1 MKNII
6 LVGYFVLTSVATF
19 SQTLN
24 ITGEVFDSNKK
35 PIEGAVVSL
44 LKSKDSSFVKASITD
59 LEGKFEF
66 LNQKESSYFLT
77 ITHVGFQKYT
87 HPVFALTN
95 QPLEIPAIQLVEDS
109 KTLNEVTVTAKKPF
123 VQRLI
128 DRTIVNP
135 DALISNAGANSLEV
149 LEKAPGVQ
157 VDFNGIIS
165 LKGKPGV
172 VVFIDDKPTYLSAA
186 DLANYL
192 RSLPSGSIE
201 TIEIMTNPPAKYDAA
216 GNAGVIN
223 IKLKRNTIKGFNG
236 GFNVN
241 YGQGR
246 YARTNNSLNFNYR
259 INKINFF
266 TNASFNINNTYQD
279 LTITRQYFKP
289 TGELNS
295 GFTQN
300 SYLKR
305 QPSGANIKLGMDYY
319 INKKATMGLV
329 FSALRNPNQTP
340 ILNNAKITNGRGEVT
355 SLNEAKLNPADKVFR
370 NGSANMNFSYK
381 FDSTGKELTTNL
393 DYIAY
398 DSEHNQSLLN
408 NTFTPDRVFVGGSIL
423 NSSLPSKIN
432 IKTAKIDY
440 SNPLKNGGKIETGFK
455 TSFVN
460 TENVAAFF
468 DFIDKQNVPNY
479 EFSNNFIYDENINA
493 AYLNYSIE
501 GKKWG
506 FQAGLR
512 YESTDIKGNQL
523 GNKVVKD
530 STFKRD
536 YSNLFPT
543 LYVSYKLDTTGTN
556 QLSFSYGRRIDRPDY
571 QSMNPF
577 TYPMDRFT
585 LYGGNPFLRPTFSDN
600 FEIAHTYKG
609 TITTTLEYSY
619 LKDPINETIEQ
630 GTNVFY
636 SRPGNVGEQKTF
648 GLSVSGGF
656 KPAKWWTVQL
666 YTEVRYN
673 QFQAVLYNQNL
684 NNTGTYWYFAPTNL
698 FQISKLWSAELA
710 GVYQTSVYTGQF
722 VTIPVWNMRFAIARK
737 ILKEKANIKF
747 GVSDIFYTNQVGGNI
762 KSLANSTASWYS
774 YFDSRVAT
782 IAFGWRFNKGK
793 TLKAR
798 PSGGSETEQNRVRG

>member
-1 MKNII
+1 MNKLYHLLFFLFLSNI
-6 LVGYFVLTSVATF
+6 LFA
-19 SQTLN
+19 QTGK
-24 ITGEVFDSNKK
+24 ITGEVFGSNKK

-66 LNQKESSYFLT
+66 LNQKESTYFLT
-77 ITHVGFQKYT
+77 ITHLGFQKYT
-87 HPVFALTN
+87 HPVFALAN
-95 QPLEIPAIQLVEDS
+95 QSLEIPTIQLVEDS
-109 KTLNEVTVTAKKPF
+109 KALNEVTVTAQKPF
-123 VQRLI
+123 VERRI

-135 DALISNAGANSLEV
+135 GALISNAGANSLEV

-172 VVFIDDKPTYLSAA
+172 VVFIDDKPTYLSAS

-266 TNASFNINNTYQD
+266 TNASYNINNTYQD

-319 INKKATMGLV
+319 INKKATMGVV

-340 ILNNAKITNGRGEVT
+340 ILNNAKITNGKGEIT
-355 SLNEAKLNPADKVFR
+355 SLNEAQLNPADKVFR
-370 NGSANMNFSYK
+370 NGSVNVNFSYK

-673 QFQAVLYNQNL
+673 QFQGVLYNQNL
-684 NNTGTYWYFAPTNL
+684 NNSGTYWYFAPTNL

-722 VTIPVWNMRFAIARK
+722 VTIPLWNMRFAIARK

-798 PSGGSETEQNRVRG
+798 PSGGSETEQSRVRG

>member
-1 MKNII
+1 MSKLNQII
-6 LVGYFVLTSVATF
+6 FFIFLSNTIFAQNGK
-19 SQTLN
+19 
-24 ITGEVFDSNKK
+24 ITGEVFGIDQK

-44 LKSKDSSFVKASITD
+44 LKSKDSSFVKASIAD

-66 LNQKESSYFLT
+66 LNQKEGVYFLT

-87 HPVFALTN
+87 HPIFTLANSV
-95 QPLEIPAIQLVEDS
+95 LEIPSIQLVEDA
-109 KTLNEVTVTAKKPF
+109 KTLSEVTVSAKKPF
-123 VQRLI
+123 VERRI
-128 DRTIVNP
+128 DRTIINP

-157 VDFNGIIS
+157 VDFNGLIS

-172 VVFIDDKPTYLSAA
+172 VIFIDDKPTYLSPS

-223 IKLKRNTIKGFNG
+223 IKLKRNKTKGLNG

-259 INKINFF
+259 INEINFF
-266 TNASFNINNTYQD
+266 TNASYNINNTYQD
-279 LTITRQYFKP
+279 LTITRQYFK
-289 TGELNS
+289 TSGELNS

-319 INKKATMGLV
+319 INKKATMGVV

-340 ILNNAKITNGRGEVT
+340 IFNNARITNGKGELT
-355 SLNEAKLNPADKVFR
+355 SLNEAVLNPADKVFR
-370 NGSANMNFSYK
+370 NGSANVNFSYK

-408 NTFTPDRVFVGGSIL
+408 NTFTPNRVFLGGSIL
-423 NSSLPSKIN
+423 NSSLPAKIN

-440 SNPLKNGGKIETGFK
+440 TNPFKNGGKIETGLK

-468 DFIDKQNVPNY
+468 DFIDNQNVPNY

-530 STFKRD
+530 SIFNRD
-536 YSNLFPT
+536 YSSLFPT
-543 LYVSYKLDTTGTN
+543 VYVSYKLDTTGTN
-556 QLSFSYGRRIDRPDY
+556 LLSFSYGRRIDRPDY

-609 TITTTLEYSY
+609 RITTTLEYSY

-636 SRPGNVGEQKTF
+636 SRPGNVGEQKML

-656 KPAKWWTVQL
+656 QPAKWWTIQL

-673 QFQAVLYNQNL
+673 QFRAVLYNQNL
-684 NNTGTYWYFAPTNL
+684 DNSGTYWYFAPTNL
-698 FQISKLWSAELA
+698 FQINKLWSAELA
-710 GVYQTSVYTGQF
+710 GVYQTRVYTGQF

-747 GVSDIFYTNQVGGNI
+747 GVSDIFYTNQVGGDI
-762 KSLANSTASWYS
+762 KSLANSTASWFS

-793 TLKAR
+793 ALKAR
-798 PSGGSETEQNRVRG
+798 PSGGSETEQSRVKG

>member
-1 MKNII
+1 MKNLI
-6 LVGYFVLTSVATF
+6 LVGIFLLTSVATF
-19 SQTLN
+19 AQTGN
-24 ITGEVFDSNKK
+24 ITGAVLGSNKK
-35 PIEGAVVSL
+35 PNEGAVVSL
-44 LKSKDSSFVKASITD
+44 LKSKDSSFVKASIAD

-66 LNQKESSYFLT
+66 LNQKEGTYFLT

-87 HPVFALTN
+87 HPVFTLSN
-95 QPLEIPAIQLVEDS
+95 SVLEIPSVQLVEDS
-109 KTLNEVTVTAKKPF
+109 KTLNEVTVSAKKPF
-123 VQRLI
+123 VERRI

-172 VVFIDDKPTYLSAA
+172 VIFIDDKPTYLSAA

-223 IKLKRNTIKGFNG
+223 IKLKRNKTKGLNG

-266 TNASFNINNTYQD
+266 TNASYNINNTYQD
-279 LTITRQYFKP
+279 LTITRQYFKT

-305 QPSGANIKLGMDYY
+305 QPSGVNIKLGMDYY
-319 INKKATMGLV
+319 INKKATMGVV

-340 ILNNAKITNGRGEVT
+340 IYNNARITNGKGEIT
-355 SLNEAKLNPADKVFR
+355 SLNEAVLNPADKVFR
-370 NGSANMNFSYK
+370 NGSVNLNFNYK

-398 DSEHNQSLLN
+398 DSEHQQSLLN
-408 NTFTPDRVFVGGSIL
+408 NTFTPDRVFLGGSIL

-440 SNPLKNGGKIETGFK
+440 SNPLKNGGKIETGLK
-455 TSFVN
+455 TSFIN
-460 TENVAAFF
+460 TDNVAAFY

-512 YESTDIKGNQL
+512 YERTDIKGNQL
-523 GNKVVKD
+523 GNKVIKD

-536 YSNLFPT
+536 YSSLFPT
-543 LYVSYKLDTTGTN
+543 VYVSYKLDTTDTH
-556 QLSFSYGRRIDRPDY
+556 QLGFSYGRRIERPDY

-585 LYGGNPFLRPTFSDN
+585 LYGGNPFLRPTYSNN
-600 FEIAHTYKG
+600 FELSHTYKNN
-609 TITTTLEYSY
+609 ITTTLEYSY
-619 LKDPINETIEQ
+619 AKDIIRETIEQ

-636 SRPGNVGEQKTF
+636 SRPGNIGEQTTY
-648 GLSVSGGF
+648 GITITGAF
-656 KPAKWWTVQL
+656 KPTKWWTLQFFTFVQ
-666 YTEVRYN
+666 YN
-673 QFQAVLYNQNL
+673 KSVSFLYNQNL
-684 NNTGTYWYFAPTNL
+684 NNSGAFWHFAPTNL

-710 GVYQTSVYTGQF
+710 GTYQTSVYIGQF
-722 VTIPVWNMRFAIARK
+722 VTIPSWNVRFAFARK
-737 ILKEKANIKF
+737 ILKEKANLKF
-747 GVSDIFYTNQVGGNI
+747 GVSDIFYTNQAGGEI
-762 KSLANSTASWYS
+762 KSLANSTASWFS

-793 TLKAR
+793 TLKVR
-798 PSGGSETEQNRVRG
+798 QSGGSEMEQSRVRG

>member
-19 SQTLN
+19 AQTQN
-24 ITGEVFDSNKK
+24 ITGEVFGSNKK

-66 LNQKESSYFLT
+66 LNQKEGSYFLT

-87 HPVFALTN
+87 HPVFSLAN
-95 QPLEIPAIQLVEDS
+95 QPLEIPTIQLFEDS
-109 KTLNEVTVTAKKPF
+109 KALNEVTVTAKKPF
-123 VQRLI
+123 VERRI

-149 LEKAPGVQ
+149 LEKSPGVQ

-165 LKGKPGV
+165 LKGKSGV

-223 IKLKRNTIKGFNG
+223 IKLKRNTTKGLNG

-259 INKINFF
+259 INKVNFF
-266 TNASFNINNTYQD
+266 TNASYNINNTYQD
-279 LTITRQYFKP
+279 LTITRQYFKS

-340 ILNNAKITNGRGEVT
+340 ILNNAKITNGKGEIT
-355 SLNEAKLNPADKVFR
+355 SLNEAQLNPADKVFR
-370 NGSANMNFSYK
+370 NGSANVNFSYK

-408 NTFTPDRVFVGGSIL
+408 NTFTPDRTFVGGSIL
-423 NSSLPSKIN
+423 NSSLPAKIN

-440 SNPLKNGGKIETGFK
+440 SNPLKNGGRIEAGLK

-468 DFIDKQNVPNY
+468 DFIDKQNIPNY

-609 TITTTLEYSY
+609 KITTTLEYSY

-648 GLSVSGGF
+648 GLSISGGF
-656 KPAKWWTVQL
+656 QPAKWWTVQL

-684 NNTGTYWYFAPTNL
+684 NNSGTYWYFAPTNL
-698 FQISKLWSAELA
+698 FQINKLWSVELA
-710 GVYQTSVYTGQF
+710 GVYQTRVYTGQF

-798 PSGGSETEQNRVRG
+798 PSGGSETEQSRVKG

>member
-6 LVGYFVLTSVATF
+6 LVGYFMLTSVATF
-19 SQTLN
+19 AQTGK
-24 ITGEVFDSNKK
+24 ISGEVLGSKQK
-35 PIEGAVVSL
+35 AIEGAVVSL

-59 LEGKFEF
+59 LEGKYEF
-66 LNQKESSYFLT
+66 LNQKEGAYFLT

-87 HPVFALTN
+87 HPVFTLTGSA
-95 QPLEIPAIQLVEDS
+95 LEIPSIQLVEDS
-109 KTLNEVTVTAKKPF
+109 KTLNEVTVSAKKPF
-123 VQRLI
+123 VERRI

-157 VDFNGIIS
+157 VDFNGLIS
-165 LKGKPGV
+165 LKGKQGV
-172 VVFIDDKPTYLSAA
+172 VVFIDDKPTYLSAS

-223 IKLKRNTIKGFNG
+223 IKLKRNTLIGLNG

-266 TNASFNINNTYQD
+266 TNASYNINNTYQD

-300 SYLKR
+300 SYFKR
-305 QPSGANIKLGMDYY
+305 QPSGANIKLGIDYY
-319 INKKATMGLV
+319 ISKKVTMGLV

-340 ILNNAKITNGRGEVT
+340 IVNNARITNGKGELT
-355 SLNEAKLNPADKVFR
+355 SLNEAQVNPADKVFR
-370 NGSANMNFSYK
+370 NGSANVNFSYK

-408 NTFTPDRVFVGGSIL
+408 NTFTPDGVFVGGSIL
-423 NSSLPSKIN
+423 NSSLPAKIN

-460 TENVAAFF
+460 TENVAAFY
-468 DFIDKQNVPNY
+468 DFINNQNVPNY

-523 GNKVVKD
+523 GNKVIKD

-536 YSNLFPT
+536 YSSLFPT
-543 LYVSYKLDTTGTN
+543 VYVSYKLDTTDTH
-556 QLSFSYGRRIDRPDY
+556 QLGFSYGRRVERPDY

-577 TYPMDRFT
+577 TYPRDRFT
-585 LYGGNPFLRPTFSDN
+585 LYGGNPFLRPTFSNN
-600 FEIAHTYKG
+600 FEISHTYKG
-609 TITTTLEYSY
+609 KITTTLEYSY

-630 GTNVFY
+630 GTNIFY
-636 SRPGNVGEQKTF
+636 SRPGNVGEQNTF
-648 GLSVSGGF
+648 GLSISGGF
-656 KPAKWWTVQL
+656 KPAKSWTIQL

-673 QFQAVLYNQNL
+673 QFQGVLYNQNL
-684 NNTGTYWYFAPTNL
+684 NNSGTYWYFAPTNL

-710 GVYQTSVYTGQF
+710 GTYQTSAYSGQF
-722 VTIPVWNMRFAIARK
+722 VTISSWNVRVALARK
-737 ILKEKANIKF
+737 VLKEKANLKF
-747 GVSDIFYTNQVGGNI
+747 GVSDIFYTNQAGGEI

-793 TLKAR
+793 TLKVR
-798 PSGGSETEQNRVRG
+798 QSGGSEMEQNRVRG

>member
-6 LVGYFVLTSVATF
+6 LVGYLLLTSVATF
-19 SQTLN
+19 AQTGK
-24 ITGEVFDSNKK
+24 ITGEVLGSNKK

-66 LNQKESSYFLT
+66 LNQKEGSYFLT

-87 HPVFALTN
+87 HPVFALAN
-95 QPLEIPAIQLVEDS
+95 QPLEIPAIQLSEDS
-109 KTLNEVTVTAKKPF
+109 KTLNEVTVSAKKPF
-123 VQRLI
+123 VERRI

-149 LEKAPGVQ
+149 LEKSPGVQ
-157 VDFNGIIS
+157 VDFNGMIS
-165 LKGKPGV
+165 LKGKSGV
-172 VVFIDDKPTYLSAA
+172 VVFIDDKPTYLSAS

-223 IKLKRNTIKGFNG
+223 IKLKRNKTKGLNG

-266 TNASFNINNTYQD
+266 TNASYNINNTYQD

-319 INKKATMGLV
+319 INKKATMGVV

-340 ILNNAKITNGRGEVT
+340 ILNNAKITSDKGEIT
-355 SLNEAKLNPADKVFR
+355 SLNEAQLNPADKVFR
-370 NGSANMNFSYK
+370 NGSANVNFSYK
-381 FDSTGKELTTNL
+381 FDSTGKELTTNV

-408 NTFTPDRVFVGGSIL
+408 NTFTPDRTFVGGSIL
-423 NSSLPSKIN
+423 NSSLPAKIN

-684 NNTGTYWYFAPTNL
+684 NNSGTYWYFAPTNL

-710 GVYQTSVYTGQF
+710 GVYQTRVYTGQF
-722 VTIPVWNMRFAIARK
+722 VTIPSWNVRFAFARK
-737 ILKEKANIKF
+737 ILKEKANLKF
-747 GVSDIFYTNQVGGNI
+747 GVSDIFYTNQAGGDI
-762 KSLANSTASWYS
+762 KSLANSTASWFS

-798 PSGGSETEQNRVRG
+798 PSGGSETEQSRVKG

>member
-1 MKNII
+1 MKNLI

-19 SQTLN
+19 AQTQN
-24 ITGEVFDSNKK
+24 ITGEVFGSNKK

-59 LEGKFEF
+59 LEGKYEF
-66 LNQKESSYFLT
+66 LNQKEGSYFLT
-77 ITHVGFQKYT
+77 ITHVGFQKYS
-87 HPVFALTN
+87 HPVFTLAN

-109 KTLNEVTVTAKKPF
+109 KTLNEVTVSAKKPF

-172 VVFIDDKPTYLSAA
+172 VVFIDDKPTYLSAG

-266 TNASFNINNTYQD
+266 TNASYNINNTYQD

-340 ILNNAKITNGRGEVT
+340 ILNNAKITNGKGEIT
-355 SLNEAKLNPADKVFR
+355 SLNEAQLNPADKVFR
-370 NGSANMNFSYK
+370 NGSANVNFSYK

-393 DYIAY
+393 DHIAY

-408 NTFTPDRVFVGGSIL
+408 NTFTPSRTFVGGSIL
-423 NSSLPSKIN
+423 NSSLPAKIN

-440 SNPLKNGGKIETGFK
+440 SNPLKNGGRIEAGLK

-460 TENVAAFF
+460 TENVAAFY
-468 DFIDKQNVPNY
+468 DFIDKQNIPNY
-479 EFSNNFIYDENINA
+479 QFSNNFIYDENINA

-609 TITTTLEYSY
+609 KITTTLEYSY

-684 NNTGTYWYFAPTNL
+684 NNSGTYWYFAPTNL

-710 GVYQTSVYTGQF
+710 GVYQTRVYTGQF
-722 VTIPVWNMRFAIARK
+722 VTIPVWNMRFAVARK
-737 ILKEKANIKF
+737 ILKEKANLKF
-747 GVSDIFYTNQVGGNI
+747 GVSDIFYTNQVGGDI

-798 PSGGSETEQNRVRG
+798 PSGGSETEQSRVKG